1 MKTKVI
7 IIALGILI
15 VGFLGYKQFFGPTGS
30 SSQLTSTPIINNSPL
45 TESYKLEN
53 ELVCMVNN
61 TYMGIP
67 QIPVVLGEKTYYG
80 CCEDCKKKLGD
91 SDVYRYAQ
99 DPYTGEKVDK
109 AIAFIVRKSN
119 NSPEV
124 YYFKSEENFVSYSG
138 NTSK

>member
-1 MKTKVI
+1 MNTKVI
-7 IIALGILI
+7 IIAFGVLI
-15 VGFLGYKQFFGPTGS
+15 IGFLGYRQFFGTTENNSSIAS
-30 SSQLTSTPIINNSPL
+30 SSFTNDSPIMEGHQL
-45 TESYKLEN
+45 KN

-67 QIPVVLGEKTYYG
+67 QIPVVVGEKTYYG

-91 SDVYRYAQ
+91 SDVYRFAQ

-109 AIAFIVRKSN
+109 SEAYIVRKSN

-124 YYFKSEENFVSYSG
+124 YYFKSEANYVAY
-138 NTSK
+138 NNAQ